1 MYASEI
7 VHVVKGSDH
16 LGHKEATGI
25 LAHGTHGLTQ
35 VKEEAS
41 LNVLHDDE
49 DEVVNDATWWLD
61 DLSGITEV
69 HHADDSAMIEILKD
83 GDLVLDREDRVFVT
97 TEEFF
102 FQNLDCDLFSLG
114 FLDRAR

>member
-1 MYASEI
+1 MDASEI

-25 LAHGTHGLTQ
+25 LAHGTHGLTK

-49 DEVVNDATWWLD
+49 DEVVNDAT
-61 DLSGITEV
+61 
-69 HHADDSAMIEILKD
+69 
-83 GDLVLDREDRVFVT
+83 
-97 TEEFF
+97 
-102 FQNLDCDLFSLG
+102 
-114 FLDRAR
+114 